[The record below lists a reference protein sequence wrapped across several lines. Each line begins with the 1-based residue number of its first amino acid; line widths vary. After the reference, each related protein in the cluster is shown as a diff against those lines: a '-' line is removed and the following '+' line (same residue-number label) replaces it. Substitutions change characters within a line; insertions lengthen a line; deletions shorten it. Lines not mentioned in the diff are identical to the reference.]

1 VNGAD
6 QIEGRVKRGREEWE
20 SGVGSRGELFEST
33 IAVAAAVARI
43 KHPPLVEDRTTA
55 MWHWSRPP
63 SNVAA

>member
-43 KHPPLVEDRTTA
+43 KYSEDRTTA

-63 SNVAA
+63 SNVDA